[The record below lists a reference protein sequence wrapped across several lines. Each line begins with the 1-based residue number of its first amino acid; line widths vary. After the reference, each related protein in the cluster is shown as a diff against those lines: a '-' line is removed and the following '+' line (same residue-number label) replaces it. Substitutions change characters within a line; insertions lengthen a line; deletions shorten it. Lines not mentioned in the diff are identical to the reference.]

1 MTSALG
7 HIALSLSGGG
17 GRAAGFHLGTLA
29 CLDRLDILKDVSIL
43 STVSGGSFIG
53 ASYALALKE
62 APPGEDLHVTCDRY
76 FKTFRDVLWET
87 RLLPQALQHMAYG
100 KVKVPSGRDNLVIA
114 LAQVYN
120 DTFLH
125 DARFGV
131 LWNDRE
137 IHLKDIIFNATE
149 FKTGMA
155 FRFQKSDNVCVIG
168 NDHVRIPD
176 AHAMKMR
183 LADVVAS
190 SSCIPIGLE
199 PIVFPDDFHWP
210 DTEPGLCAEIK
221 TELKKCCGVDAIP
234 IMDGGVYDNQGIESV
249 LLAVRRDPRHE
260 WAGAEIQLNDP
271 DGLTG
276 WFRALLAT
284 PKELG
289 TFIISDTP
297 LLSGNELAAEA
308 APRKRGIVNL
318 SHLNIAMLVMTA
330 MALLTIAY
338 LAGHLW
344 FSDNGLDVRN
354 QWDDFFV
361 YVIPMVLASVF
372 AFALLSVRIKV
383 RALLADFP
391 QSGHHSWT
399 DVRRLKIDQVVD
411 MVRLRLSSTWALTT
425 WVYFNR
431 IRQLGYDLVRAVPGA
446 RKHLISHEIHDLL
459 ARDIVKGLPGAD
471 LSGLPDWLTPSAAA
485 RQVAGR
491 ASNLPTKL
499 WFDHPEDLDDAIAC
513 GRMTMCFNV
522 LAHLERH
529 YPNRDAVQ
537 QAVYDRARA
546 LWARLQEEPRADLP
560 PFAHS

>member
-1 MTSALG
+1 MTAALG
-7 HIALSLSGGG
+7 RIALSFSGGG

-53 ASYALALKE
+53 ASYVLALKE
-62 APPGEDLHVTCDRY
+62 APPGEDLHVTFDRY
-76 FKTFRDVLWET
+76 FKTFRTVLIET
-87 RLLPQALQHMAYG
+87 RLLPQALQHMARG
-100 KVKVPSGRDNLVIA
+100 KVKVPSGRDNLVIG

-125 DARFGV
+125 NARFGV
-131 LWNDRE
+131 LWSDRE

-168 NDHVRIPD
+168 NDHVRISE

-190 SSCIPIGLE
+190 SSCIPVGLE

-210 DTEPGLCAEIK
+210 DNEPGLCAEIK
-221 TELKKCCGVDAIP
+221 TALKECCGVDAIP

-249 LLAVRRDPRHE
+249 LLAVRREPRHE
-260 WAGAEIQLNDP
+260 LVADEMQLTDA

-276 WFRALLAT
+276 WFRAMLAS

-308 APRKRGIVNL
+308 APGKRGKVSLQHI
-318 SHLNIAMLVMTA
+318 NIAMMVMTV

-338 LAGHLW
+338 LAGHLVY
-344 FSDNGLDVRN
+344 SHNQLDMH
-354 QWDDFFV
+354 QWDDLFV
-361 YVIPMVLASVF
+361 YVIPMVLAAVLT
-372 AFALLSVRIKV
+372 LLLMSVRLKV
-383 RALLADFP
+383 RRLLGEFP
-391 QSGHHSWT
+391 QSGHHSWV
-399 DVRRLKIDQVVD
+399 DVRRLKVDQVID

-431 IRQLGYDLVRAVPGA
+431 IRQLGYDLVRTLPAA
-446 RKHLISHEIHDLL
+446 RKHLITHEIHDLL
-459 ARDIVKGLPGAD
+459 PRDIAKGMPGAD

-485 RQVAGR
+485 RQVAER

-499 WFDHPEDLDDAIAC
+499 WFDHPDELDDAIAC

-529 YPNRDAVQ
+529 FPKRDAVQ

-546 LWARLQEEPRADLP
+546 DWARWQENPRAGLP
-560 PFAHS
+560 PDA